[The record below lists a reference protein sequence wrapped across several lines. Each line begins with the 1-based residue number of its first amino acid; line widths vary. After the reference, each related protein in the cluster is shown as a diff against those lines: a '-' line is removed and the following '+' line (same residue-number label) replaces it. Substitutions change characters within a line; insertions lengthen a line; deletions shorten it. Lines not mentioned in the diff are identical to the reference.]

1 MIEREP
7 TPIPIRSFS
16 RGRRLLIGAGVALF
30 ILLLSLRGIA
40 GFWTDYL
47 WFDSVGFGSVWRTLI
62 FSRVLLVIIATLVAF
77 SLLFLNLV
85 LADRLSPPQS
95 LVAGSPD
102 EEIVERFQQWVR
114 SRRLRFRLAVSGF
127 FGLLIGLGAG
137 AWWED
142 WLLFQNSEKFGI
154 VDPVFNNDVGFYVFT
169 VPFYRDLFGW
179 GFQFFL
185 ITFLV
190 IAAIHYLNGGV
201 QIQPRVQRV
210 SAGVKVHLSVL
221 LAIIA
226 LFKAAGYWLDRFDL
240 LYSSRGAVFG
250 ATHTDVSA
258 QLPALNLLIGIS
270 VVAAILLLVNTRIR
284 GWTLPAVAFGLWLVT
299 SVALGGIWPAA
310 VQRFSVQPDEI
321 NKELPFVERN
331 IEFTRIAYGLD
342 SVEVKEFAA
351 SDALG
356 ADDIAGNSPTID
368 NIRLW
373 DPSVLL
379 TTFRQLQELQP
390 FYQFDD
396 VDVDR
401 YMLDG
406 ELTQVMLAAREL
418 DTAGIP
424 GGGWVNEHLVYTHG
438 FGAVL
443 SPANTVTSQGQ
454 PDFILKDINPDEGV
468 PESVEVS
475 QGRIYF
481 GETVASSDFVVVGTK
496 EQEVDFPIEA
506 SSGDGNGSEL
516 LAFTS
521 YEGKGGVEMSSIFR
535 RAAFALRFGDVNTL
549 ISGQIT
555 GDSRMLMVRNLRDRL
570 EKAAPFLA
578 ADTDP
583 YLVID
588 AEGHLVWVQDMYTVT
603 DRYPY
608 STPAD
613 STASTAGGVPAAG
626 RLNVASGLPSDF
638 NYIRNSVKATVDAFD
653 GTITFYLFDDTDP
666 IVRAYQGIFPDL
678 FSEKDEMPPELL
690 DHLRYPEDLFR
701 VQSDV
706 YTKYHVSDPRVFFN
720 NGAPWDIARD
730 PSTTGSEAQRVS
742 FPAENRPMVPYYLL
756 MELPDETD
764 LSYLLL
770 QPFTAATRPNMV
782 AFIVAKSDPDEY
794 GRLITFELPRESFVD
809 GPGQIGARINQEPDI
824 SREFSLLSQGG
835 SEVIQGNMLVVP
847 IAESIMYVQPIY
859 VSADPE
865 GSAAASDIAALPEV
879 KFVIV
884 VFGDRIVMR
893 ETLDESLQAVF
904 GDAAPVVDDGTTDD
918 GTTDDGTT
926 DDGTTDDGTTEPLP
940 EDVTTAVSQLLARA
954 DAAFA
959 RADAALRDADL
970 ATYQS
975 QVAEAQ
981 RLIDQARELIEGALA
996 GESA

>member
-7 TPIPIRSFS
+7 TPIPVRPSSRS
-16 RGRRLLIGAGVALF
+16 RRLLIILGILLF
-30 ILLLSLRGIA
+30 VLLLSLRGIA
-40 GFWTDYL
+40 TFWTDYL
-47 WFDSVGFGSVWRTLI
+47 WFESVGFSSVWTTLI
-62 FSRVLLVIIATLVAF
+62 FSRVILVLIAAAVAF
-77 SLLFLNLV
+77 GLMFLNLV
-85 LADRLSPPQS
+85 LADKFSPPQS

-102 EEIVERFQQWVR
+102 EEIVERFQDWVR
-114 SRRLRFRLAVSGF
+114 SRKLRFRLGVSGF
-127 FGLLIGLGAG
+127 FGLLLGLGAG

-142 WLLFQNSEKFGI
+142 WLLYQNSEKFG
-154 VDPVFNNDVGFYVFT
+154 VLDPVFNNDVGFYVFT

-179 GFQFFL
+179 AFQFFL
-185 ITFLV
+185 IAFVV

-201 QIQPRVQRV
+201 QIQPRSQRV
-210 SAGVKVHLSVL
+210 APGVKVHLSVL

-226 LFKAAGYWLDRFDL
+226 FVKAVGYWLDRFEL
-240 LYSSRGAVFG
+240 LYSSRGAAFG
-250 ATHTDVSA
+250 ATHTDVNA

-270 VVAAILLLVNTRIR
+270 VVAGILLLVNTRIR

-299 SVALGGIWPAA
+299 SVALGGLWPAA

-321 NKELPFVERN
+321 NKELQFVERN
-331 IEFTRIAYGLD
+331 IEFTREAYGLTT
-342 SVEVKEFAA
+342 VEVKGFDA
-351 SDALG
+351 SPVLT
-356 ADDIAGNSPTID
+356 ADDIDANAPTID

-379 TTFRQLQELQP
+379 TTYRQLQELQP

-401 YMLDG
+401 YVLDG

-438 FGAVL
+438 FGTVL

-454 PDFILKDINPDEGV
+454 PDFLVKDINQDAGG
-468 PESVEVS
+468 PESVNVE

-481 GETVASSDFVVVGTK
+481 GETVESANYVIVGTK
-496 EQEVDFPIEA
+496 EQEVDFPIET
-506 SSGDGNGSEL
+506 STGEGNGSDL

-521 YEGKGGVEMSSIFR
+521 YEGEGGVEISSIFR
-535 RAAFALRFGDVNTL
+535 RAAFAMRFADINTL

-555 GDSRMLMVRNLRDRL
+555 SDSRVLMVRNLRDRL
-570 EKAAPFLA
+570 DKAAPFLS

-588 AEGHLVWVQDMYTVT
+588 DEGSLIWVQDMYTVT

-613 STASTAGGVPAAG
+613 NPTSTAGGVPAAG
-626 RLNVASGLPSDF
+626 RLSVKSGLPSDF

-653 GTITFYLFDDTDP
+653 GTIKFYVFDDTDP
-666 IVRAYQGIFPDL
+666 IVRAYRGIFPSL
-678 FSEKDEMPPELL
+678 FSDADDMPRELL

-706 YTKYHVSDPRVFFN
+706 YTKYHVSDPRVFYN
-720 NGAPWDIARD
+720 NGAPWEIARD
-730 PSTTGSEAQRVS
+730 PSTTSSEAQRVS

-782 AFIVAKSDPDEY
+782 AFLVAKSDADEY
-794 GRLITFELPRESFVD
+794 GRLISFELPRESFVD

-847 IAESIMYVQPIY
+847 IEESVMYVQPIY

-865 GSAAASDIAALPEV
+865 GSSAASDIAALPEV

-893 ETLDESLQAVF
+893 ETLAESLQAVF
-904 GDAAPVVDDGTTDD
+904 GDASAPIVDDVDDGPTTDD
-918 GTTDDGTT
+918 GTGDDPAV
-926 DDGTTDDGTTEPLP
+926 PLP
-940 EDVTTAVSQLLARA
+940 EDVTEAVSELLIQA

-959 RADAALRDADL
+959 RADDALRAADL
-970 ATYQS
+970 ATYQDE
-975 QVAEAQ
+975 VAEAQ
-981 RLIDQARELIEGALA
+981 RLLDRARGLIETALTGANA
-996 GESA
+996 

>member
-7 TPIPIRSFS
+7 TPIPIRPSS
-16 RGRRLLIGAGVALF
+16 RSRRLLIILGIVLF
-30 ILLLSLRGIA
+30 VLLLSLRGIA
-40 GFWTDYL
+40 TFWTDYL
-47 WFDSVGFGSVWRTLI
+47 WFDSVGFSSVWTTLI
-62 FSRVLLVIIATLVAF
+62 FSRVVLVLIATAVAF
-77 SLLFLNLV
+77 GLLFLNLV
-85 LADRLSPPQS
+85 LADKLSPPQS

-102 EEIVERFQQWVR
+102 EEIVERFQDWVR
-114 SRRLRFRLAVSGF
+114 SRRLRFRLGVSGF

-142 WLLFQNSEKFGI
+142 WLLYQNSEKFG
-154 VDPVFNNDVGFYVFT
+154 VLDPVFNHDVGFYVFT

-179 GFQFFL
+179 AFQFFL
-185 ITFLV
+185 IAFLV
-190 IAAIHYLNGGV
+190 VAAIHYLNGGV
-201 QIQPRVQRV
+201 QIQPRNQRV
-210 SAGVKVHLSVL
+210 APGVKVHLSVL

-226 LFKAAGYWLDRFDL
+226 FVKAGGYWLDRFDL
-240 LYSSRGAVFG
+240 LFSSRGAAFG
-250 ATHTDVSA
+250 ATYTDVNA

-270 VVAAILLLVNTRIR
+270 VVAGILLLVNTRIR
-284 GWTLPAVAFGLWLVT
+284 GWTLPAVACGLWLVT

-331 IEFTRIAYGLD
+331 IEFTREAYDLTA
-342 SVEVKEFAA
+342 VEVKDFAA
-351 SDALG
+351 SDVLT
-356 ADDIAGNSPTID
+356 ADDVAANAPTID

-379 TTFRQLQELQP
+379 TTYRQLQELQP

-401 YMLDG
+401 YVLDG
-406 ELTQVMLAAREL
+406 QLTQVMLAAREL

-438 FGAVL
+438 FGTVL

-454 PDFILKDINPDEGV
+454 PDFLVKDINQDAGG
-468 PESVEVS
+468 PESVNVE

-481 GETVASSDFVVVGTK
+481 GETVESANYVIVGTK
-496 EQEVDFPIEA
+496 EQEVDFPIET
-506 SSGDGNGSEL
+506 SSGEGNGSDL

-521 YEGKGGVEMSSIFR
+521 YDGAGGVEIGSIFR
-535 RAAFALRFGDVNTL
+535 RAAFAMRFADINTL

-555 GDSRMLMVRNLRDRL
+555 SDSKVLMVRNLRDRL
-570 EKAAPFLA
+570 DKAAPFLA

-588 AEGHLVWVQDMYTVT
+588 NEGSLIWVQDMYTVT

-613 STASTAGGVPAAG
+613 NPTSTAGGVPAAG
-626 RLNVASGLPSDF
+626 RLSVRSGLPSDF
-638 NYIRNSVKATVDAFD
+638 NYIRNSVKATVDAFN
-653 GTITFYLFDDTDP
+653 GTIKFYVFDDTDP
-666 IVRAYQGIFPDL
+666 IVRAYRGIFPTL
-678 FSEKDEMPPELL
+678 FSDADDMPRELL

-706 YTKYHVSDPRVFFN
+706 YTKYHVSDPRVFYN
-720 NGAPWDIARD
+720 NGAPWEIARD
-730 PSTTGSEAQRVS
+730 PSTTASEAQRVS

-782 AFIVAKSDPDEY
+782 AFLVAKSDADEY
-794 GRLITFELPRESFVD
+794 GRLISFELPRESFVD

-835 SEVIQGNMLVVP
+835 SDVIQGNMLVVP
-847 IAESIMYVQPIY
+847 IEESIMYVQPIY

-865 GSAAASDIAALPEV
+865 GTSAASDIAALPEV

-893 ETLDESLQAVF
+893 ETLAESLQAVF
-904 GDAAPVVDDGTTDD
+904 GDASAPIVDDGTSTDD
-918 GTTDDGTT
+918 GTGDGTT
-926 DDGTTDDGTTEPLP
+926 VPLP
-940 EDVTTAVSQLLARA
+940 EDVTEAVSELLIQA

-959 RADAALRDADL
+959 RADDALRAADL
-970 ATYQS
+970 AAYQDE
-975 QVAEAQ
+975 VAEAQ
-981 RLIDQARELIEGALA
+981 RLLDQARNLIESALTGDNA
-996 GESA
+996 

>member
-7 TPIPIRSFS
+7 TPIPIRPSS
-16 RGRRLLIGAGVALF
+16 RSRRLLIILGIVLF
-30 ILLLSLRGIA
+30 VLLLSLRGIA
-40 GFWTDYL
+40 TFWTDFL
-47 WFDSVGFGSVWRTLI
+47 WFDSVGFSSVWTTLV
-62 FSRVLLVIIATLVAF
+62 FTRVILVLIATAAAF
-77 SLLFLNLV
+77 GLLFMNLV
-85 LADRLSPPQS
+85 LADKLSPPQS

-102 EEIVERFQQWVR
+102 EEIVERFQDWVR

-142 WLLFQNSEKFGI
+142 WLLYQNSEKFG
-154 VDPVFNNDVGFYVFT
+154 VLDPVFNNDVGFYVFT
-169 VPFYRDLFGW
+169 VPFYRDLLGW

-201 QIQPRVQRV
+201 QIQPRNQRV
-210 SAGVKVHLSVL
+210 APGVKVHLSVL

-226 LFKAAGYWLDRFDL
+226 FVKAGGYWLDRFDL

-250 ATHTDVSA
+250 ATHTDVNA

-270 VVAAILLLVNTRIR
+270 VVAGILLLVNTRIR

-331 IEFTRIAYGLD
+331 IEFTRQAYDLA
-342 SVEVKEFAA
+342 SVEVKDFEA
-351 SDALG
+351 SPVLT
-356 ADDIAGNSPTID
+356 ADDVAANSPTID

-379 TTFRQLQELQP
+379 TTYRQLQELQP

-401 YMLDG
+401 YVLDG
-406 ELTQVMLAAREL
+406 QLTQVMLAAREL

-438 FGAVL
+438 FGTVL

-454 PDFILKDINPDEGV
+454 PDFLVKDINQDDGG
-468 PESVEVS
+468 PESVNVE

-481 GETVASSDFVVVGTK
+481 GETVESANYVIVGTK
-496 EQEVDFPIEA
+496 EQEVDFPIETSA
-506 SSGDGNGSEL
+506 GESNGSEL

-521 YEGKGGVEMSSIFR
+521 YEGAGGVEIGSIFR
-535 RAAFALRFGDVNTL
+535 RAAFAMRFADINTL

-555 GDSRMLMVRNLRDRL
+555 SDSRVLMVRNLRDRL

-578 ADTDP
+578 TDTDP

-588 AEGHLVWVQDMYTVT
+588 DEGSLIWVQDMYTVT

-613 STASTAGGVPAAG
+613 NPTSTAGGIPAAG
-626 RLNVASGLPSDF
+626 RLSVRSGLPSDF

-653 GTITFYLFDDTDP
+653 GTIKFYVFDESDP
-666 IVRAYQGIFPDL
+666 IVRAYRGIFPTL
-678 FSEKDEMPPELL
+678 FSDAVDMPSELF

-706 YTKYHVSDPRVFFN
+706 YTKYHVTDPRVFFN
-720 NGAPWDIARD
+720 NGAPWEIARD
-730 PSTTGSEAQRVS
+730 PSTTASEAQRVS

-782 AFIVAKSDPDEY
+782 AFLVAKSDADEY

-835 SEVIQGNMLVVP
+835 SDVIQGNMLVVP
-847 IAESIMYVQPIY
+847 IEESVMYVQPIY

-865 GSAAASDIAALPEV
+865 GSSAASDIAALPEV

-893 ETLDESLQAVF
+893 ETLAESLQAVF
-904 GDAAPVVDDGTTDD
+904 GDASAPTVDDGDTTDD
-918 GTTDDGTT
+918 GTTDG
-926 DDGTTDDGTTEPLP
+926 GTTEPLP
-940 EDVTTAVSQLLARA
+940 EDVTEAVSELLAQA

-959 RADAALRDADL
+959 RADDALRDADL
-970 ATYQS
+970 STYQTEIE
-975 QVAEAQ
+975 EAQ
-981 RLIDQARELIEGALA
+981 RLLDQARDLIQTALTGLNA
-996 GESA
+996 

>member
-1 MIEREP
+1 MIERDP
-7 TPIPIRSFS
+7 IPIPIRSLS
-16 RGRRLLIGAGVALF
+16 RGRRILIGVGVVAFL
-30 ILLLSLRGIA
+30 LLLSLRSIA
-40 GFWTDYL
+40 TFWTDYL
-47 WFDSVGFGSVWRTLI
+47 WFDSVGFSSVWTTLI
-62 FSRVLLVIIATLVAF
+62 FSRVVLVIIASVVAF
-77 SLLFLNLV
+77 GLIFLNLV

-102 EEIVERFQQWVR
+102 EEIVERFQQWV
-114 SRRLRFRLAVSGF
+114 SARRLRFRLGLSGF
-127 FGLLIGLGAG
+127 FGVLIGLGAG

-142 WLLFQNSEKFGI
+142 WLLFQNRETFDI
-154 VDPVFNNDVGFYVFT
+154 VDPVFSNDIGFYVFS

-179 GFQFFL
+179 GFQLFVIAF
-185 ITFLV
+185 IV

-201 QIQPRVQRV
+201 QIQPRAQRV
-210 SAGVKVHLSVL
+210 AAGVKVHLSVL
-221 LAIIA
+221 LAILA
-226 LFKAAGYWLDRFDL
+226 MLKAFGYWLDRFDL
-240 LYSSRGAVFG
+240 LYSTRGAVFG
-250 ATHTDVSA
+250 ATHTDVNA

-270 VVAAILLLVNTRIR
+270 LVAAVLLLVNMRIR

-331 IEFTRIAYGLD
+331 IEYTRAAYGLD
-342 SVEVKEFAA
+342 GVEVRDFAA
-351 SDALG
+351 ADDLG
-356 ADDIAGNSPTID
+356 ADDIQANAPTID

-379 TTFRQLQELQP
+379 TTYRQLQELQP

-401 YMLDG
+401 YVIDG
-406 ELTQVMLAAREL
+406 ELTQVMLSAREL

-438 FGAVL
+438 FGTVL

-454 PDFILKDINPDEGV
+454 PDFILKDITPSSDLSDTV
-468 PESVEVS
+468 KVE
-475 QGRIYF
+475 QPRIYF
-481 GETVASSDFVVVGTK
+481 GETVASSDFVIVGTK
-496 EQEVDFPIEA
+496 EQEVDFPIEGGA
-506 SSGDGNGSEL
+506 EGNSAEL
-516 LAFTS
+516 LAFNS
-521 YEGKGGVEMSSIFR
+521 YDGAGGVEMGSIFR
-535 RAAFALRFGDVNTL
+535 RAAFALRFADVNTL

-555 GDSRMLMVRNLRDRL
+555 GESRVLMVRNLRDRL

-583 YLVID
+583 YPVID
-588 AEGHLVWVQDMYTVT
+588 GDGNLVWVQDMYTVT

-613 STASTAGGVPAAG
+613 AGGSTASGVPAIG
-626 RLNVASGLPSDF
+626 RINTRSGLPNDF

-653 GTITFYLFDDTDP
+653 GTITFYVFDDTDP
-666 IVRAYQGIFPDL
+666 MIRAYRRIFPAL
-678 FSEKDEMPPELL
+678 FSDADEMPAVLQE
-690 DHLRYPEDLFR
+690 HLRYPEDLFR

-706 YTKYHVSDPRVFFN
+706 YTKYHVTDSRVFFN
-720 NGAPWDIARD
+720 NGAPWEIARD
-730 PSTTGSEAQRVS
+730 PSTTASEAQRVS
-742 FPAENRPMVPYYLL
+742 FPVENRPMVPYYLL
-756 MELPDETD
+756 MQLPDEED
-764 LSYLLL
+764 LTYLIL

-794 GRLITFELPRESFVD
+794 GQLVTFELPRESFVD
-809 GPGQIGARINQEPDI
+809 GPGQIGARINQEPEI

-835 SEVIQGNMLVVP
+835 SDVIQGNMLVVP
-847 IAESIMYVQPIY
+847 IEESVMYVQPIY

-893 ETLDESLQAVF
+893 ETLAESIQAVF
-904 GDAAPVVDDGTTDD
+904 GDPTAPTVETDD
-918 GTTDDGTT
+918 SGGDTTGDTG
-926 DDGTTDDGTTEPLP
+926 GVELP
-940 EDVTTAVSQLLARA
+940 EDVTEAVGQLLLEA

-959 RADAALRDADL
+959 RADAALRNADL
-970 ATYQS
+970 ATYQRE
-975 QVAEAQ
+975 VADAQ
-981 RLIDQARELIEGALA
+981 ALVDQARTLVEEALA
-996 GESA
+996 ATG

>member
-7 TPIPIRSFS
+7 TPIPIRTFS
-16 RGRRLLIGAGVALF
+16 RGRRLLLGFGVAF
-30 ILLLSLRGIA
+30 ILLLLSLRGLA
-40 GFWTDYL
+40 TFWTDYL
-47 WFDSVGFGSVWRTLI
+47 WFDSVGFASVWRTLL
-62 FSRVLLVIIATLVAF
+62 FSRVLIVVIATLVAVG
-77 SLLFLNLV
+77 LLFLNLV
-85 LADRLSPPQS
+85 VADKLSPPRS

-102 EEIVERFQQWVR
+102 EEIVKRFQGWVR
-114 SRRLRFRLAVSGF
+114 NRRFKFWLAISGF
-127 FGLLIGLGAG
+127 FGLLIGFGAG
-137 AWWED
+137 TWWED
-142 WLLFQNSEKFGI
+142 WLLYQNSEKFGV
-154 VDPVFNNDVGFYVFT
+154 VDPVFNNDIGFYVFN

-179 GFQFFL
+179 TFQFFL
-185 ITFLV
+185 ITFLI
-190 IAAIHYLNGGV
+190 IAAIHYLNGGI
-201 QIQPRVQRV
+201 QIQPRAQRV
-210 SAGVKVHLSVL
+210 AAGVKVHLSVL

-226 LFKAAGYWLDRFDL
+226 ILKAGSYWLDRFDL
-240 LYSSRGAVFG
+240 LYSTRGAVFG
-250 ATHTDVSA
+250 ATHTDIAA

-270 VVAAILLLVNTRIR
+270 VVAAILLLVNSRIR
-284 GWTLPAVAFGLWLVT
+284 GWTLPAVAVGLWLVT
-299 SVALGGIWPAA
+299 SVGLGGIWPAA

-331 IEFTRIAYGLD
+331 IEFTREAYDLVG
-342 SVEVKEFAA
+342 VEVKDFAA
-351 SDALG
+351 ADSLT
-356 ADDIAGNSPTID
+356 ADDVATNSPTID

-401 YMLDG
+401 YLLDG
-406 ELTQVMLAAREL
+406 ALTQVMLSAREL

-438 FGAVL
+438 FGAVV

-454 PDFILKDINPDEGV
+454 PDFLVKDINPDADA
-468 PESVEVS
+468 PASVEVS

-481 GETVASSDFVVVGTK
+481 GETVRSSDFVIVGTK
-496 EQEVDFPIEA
+496 EQEVDFPIETSA
-506 SSGDGNGSEL
+506 DTGNGNEL

-521 YEGKGGVEMSSIFR
+521 YEGEGGVKIGSIFR
-535 RAAFALRFGDVNTL
+535 RAAFAMRFADINTL

-555 GDSRMLMVRNLRDRL
+555 GDSRVLMVRNLRDRL

-588 AEGHLVWVQDMYTVT
+588 DEGHLIWVQDMYTVT

-613 STASTAGGVPAAG
+613 SGDSTAGGVPAAG
-626 RLNVASGLPSDF
+626 RLSVGSGLPSDF

-653 GTITFYLFDDTDP
+653 GTIKFYVFDEADP
-666 IVRAYQGIFPDL
+666 IVRAYRGIFPTL
-678 FSEKDEMPPELL
+678 FSTADEMPPELL

-706 YTKYHVSDPRVFFN
+706 YTKYHVTDSRVFFN
-720 NGAPWDIARD
+720 NGAPWEIARD

-756 MELPDETD
+756 MQLPDETD
-764 LSYLLL
+764 LSYLLM

-847 IAESIMYVQPIY
+847 INESVMYVQPIY

-904 GDAAPVVDDGTTDD
+904 GDVVPVVDEGTTDG
-918 GTTDDGTT
+918 GTTDGGTT
-926 DDGTTDDGTTEPLP
+926 DGGTTEPLSD
-940 EDVTTAVSQLLARA
+940 DVTETVSQLLVQA

-970 ATYQS
+970 ATYQTE
-975 QVAEAQ
+975 VVEAQ
-981 RLIDQARELIEGALA
+981 RLLDQARELIEGALV

>member
-7 TPIPIRSFS
+7 TPIPIRPSS
-16 RGRRLLIGAGVALF
+16 RSRRLLIILGIVLF
-30 ILLLSLRGIA
+30 VLLLSLRGIA
-40 GFWTDYL
+40 TFWTDYL
-47 WFDSVGFGSVWRTLI
+47 WFDSVGFSSVWTTLI
-62 FSRVLLVIIATLVAF
+62 FSRVVLVLIATAVAF
-77 SLLFLNLV
+77 GLLFLNLV
-85 LADRLSPPQS
+85 LADKLSPPQS

-102 EEIVERFQQWVR
+102 EEIVERFQDWVR
-114 SRRLRFRLAVSGF
+114 SRRLRFRLGVSGF

-142 WLLFQNSEKFGI
+142 WLLYQNSEKFG
-154 VDPVFNNDVGFYVFT
+154 VLDPVFNHDVGFYVFT

-179 GFQFFL
+179 AFQFFL
-185 ITFLV
+185 IAFLV
-190 IAAIHYLNGGV
+190 VAAIHYLNGGV
-201 QIQPRVQRV
+201 QIQPRNQRV
-210 SAGVKVHLSVL
+210 APGVKVHLSVL

-226 LFKAAGYWLDRFDL
+226 FVKAGGYWLDRFDL
-240 LYSSRGAVFG
+240 LFSSRGAAFG
-250 ATHTDVSA
+250 ATYTDVNA

-270 VVAAILLLVNTRIR
+270 VVAGILLLVNTRIR

-331 IEFTRIAYGLD
+331 IEFTREAYDLTA
-342 SVEVKEFAA
+342 VEVKDFAA
-351 SDALG
+351 SDVLT
-356 ADDIAGNSPTID
+356 ADDVADNAPTID

-379 TTFRQLQELQP
+379 TTYRQLQELQP

-401 YMLDG
+401 YVLDG
-406 ELTQVMLAAREL
+406 QLTQVMLAAREL

-438 FGAVL
+438 FGTVL

-454 PDFILKDINPDEGV
+454 PDFLVKDINQDAGG
-468 PESVEVS
+468 PESVNVE

-481 GETVASSDFVVVGTK
+481 GETVESANYVIVGTK
-496 EQEVDFPIEA
+496 EQEVDFPIET
-506 SSGDGNGSEL
+506 SSGEGNGSDL

-521 YEGKGGVEMSSIFR
+521 YEGAGGVEIGSIFR
-535 RAAFALRFGDVNTL
+535 RAAFAMRFADINTL

-555 GDSRMLMVRNLRDRL
+555 SDSKVLMVRNLRDRL
-570 EKAAPFLA
+570 DKAAPFLA

-588 AEGHLVWVQDMYTVT
+588 NEGSLIWVQDMYTVT

-613 STASTAGGVPAAG
+613 NPTSTAGGVPAAG
-626 RLNVASGLPSDF
+626 RLSVRSGLPSDF
-638 NYIRNSVKATVDAFD
+638 NYIRNSVKATVDAFN
-653 GTITFYLFDDTDP
+653 GTIKFYVFDDTDP
-666 IVRAYQGIFPDL
+666 IVRAYRGIFPTL
-678 FSEKDEMPPELL
+678 FSDADDMPRELL

-706 YTKYHVSDPRVFFN
+706 YTKYHVSDPRVFYN
-720 NGAPWDIARD
+720 NGAPWEIARD
-730 PSTTGSEAQRVS
+730 PSTTASEAQRVS

-782 AFIVAKSDPDEY
+782 AFLVAKSDADEY
-794 GRLITFELPRESFVD
+794 GRLISFELPRESFVD

-835 SEVIQGNMLVVP
+835 SDVIQGNMLVVP
-847 IAESIMYVQPIY
+847 IEESIMYVQPIY

-865 GSAAASDIAALPEV
+865 GTSAASDIAALPEV

-893 ETLDESLQAVF
+893 ETLAESLQAVF
-904 GDAAPVVDDGTTDD
+904 GDASAPIVDDGTSTDD
-918 GTTDDGTT
+918 GTGDGTT
-926 DDGTTDDGTTEPLP
+926 VPLP
-940 EDVTTAVSQLLARA
+940 EDVTEAVSELLIQA

-959 RADAALRDADL
+959 RADDALRAADL
-970 ATYQS
+970 AAYQDE
-975 QVAEAQ
+975 VAEAQ
-981 RLIDQARELIEGALA
+981 RLLDQARNLIESALTGDNA
-996 GESA
+996 

>member
-1 MIEREP
+1 MIERDP
-7 TPIPIRSFS
+7 SPIPIRSSS
-16 RGRRLLIGAGVALF
+16 RGRRWLIAAGVLLF
-30 ILLLSLRGIA
+30 VLLLSLRGIA
-40 GFWTDYL
+40 TFWTDFL
-47 WFDSVGFGSVWRTLI
+47 WFDSVGFSSVWTTLI
-62 FSRVLLVIIATLVAF
+62 FTRVVLVIVGVLVAF
-77 SLLFLNLV
+77 ALLFLNLV

-95 LVAGSPD
+95 MVAGSPD
-102 EEIVERFQQWVR
+102 EEIIERFQDWVR
-114 SRRLRFRLAVSGF
+114 SRRLKFRLGVSGF

-142 WLLFQNSEKFGI
+142 WLLYQNGQSFG
-154 VDPVFNNDVGFYVFT
+154 VADPVFSKDVGFYVFT

-179 GFQFFL
+179 AFQFFL
-185 ITFLV
+185 ITFLIV
-190 IAAIHYLNGGV
+190 AAIHYLNGGI
-201 QIQPRVQRV
+201 QIQPRHQRV
-210 SAGVKVHLSVL
+210 SSGVKVHLSVL
-221 LAIIA
+221 LAIVA
-226 LFKAAGYWLDRFDL
+226 VLKAVGYWLDRFDL

-250 ATHTDVSA
+250 ATHTDVNA

-270 VVAAILLLVNTRIR
+270 LVAAVLLLVNTRMK
-284 GWTLPAVAFGLWLVT
+284 GWTLPAVAVGLWLVT
-299 SVALGGIWPAA
+299 SVVLGGIWPAA

-321 NKELPFVERN
+321 NKELPFVARN
-331 IEFTRIAYGLD
+331 IEFTREAYGLD
-342 SVEVKEFAA
+342 AVQVKDFAA
-351 SDALG
+351 
-356 ADDIAGNSPTID
+356 ADDLTADDVADNSPTID

-379 TTFRQLQELQP
+379 TTYRQLQELQP

-401 YMLDG
+401 YTIDG
-406 ELTQVMLAAREL
+406 ELTQVMLSAREL
-418 DTAGIP
+418 DTDGIP

-438 FGAVL
+438 FGTVL

-454 PDFILKDINPDEGV
+454 PDFLVKDINQDNASV
-468 PESVEVS
+468 PESVLVE

-481 GETVASSDFVVVGTK
+481 GETVESSNFVIVGTK
-496 EQEVDFPIEA
+496 EQEVDFPIETA
-506 SSGDGNGSEL
+506 DGGSNGPEL
-516 LAFTS
+516 LEFTS
-521 YEGKGGVEMSSIFR
+521 YEGSGGVEVGSIFR
-535 RAAFALRFGDVNTL
+535 RAAFALRFADVNTL

-555 GDSRMLMVRNLRDRL
+555 GDSRVLMVRNLRDRL

-588 AEGHLVWVQDMYTVT
+588 GGGNLVWVQDMYTVT
-603 DRYPY
+603 SRYPY

-613 STASTAGGVPAAG
+613 SGDSTAGGVPAAG
-626 RLNVASGLPSDF
+626 RLNVNSGLSSDF

-653 GTITFYLFDDTDP
+653 GTIKFYVFDESDP
-666 IVRAYQGIFPDL
+666 MIRAYRDIFPAL
-678 FSEKDEMPPELL
+678 FSTADEMPAELL

-706 YTKYHVSDPRVFFN
+706 YTKYHVTDSRVFFN
-720 NGAPWDIARD
+720 NGAPWEIARD
-730 PSTTGSEAQRVS
+730 PSTTASEAQRVS
-742 FPAENRPMVPYYLL
+742 FPIENRPMVPYYLL
-756 MELPDETD
+756 MQLPDETD

-782 AFIVAKSDPDEY
+782 AFLVAKSDFDEY
-794 GRLITFELPRESFVD
+794 GELITFELPRESFVD
-809 GPGQIGARINQEPDI
+809 GPGQIGARINQEPEI

-835 SEVIQGNMLVVP
+835 SDVIQGNMLVVP
-847 IAESIMYVQPIY
+847 IEESVVYVQPIY

-884 VFGDRIVMR
+884 VFGDRIIMR

-904 GDAAPVVDDGTTDD
+904 GDPSAPTVDDGTTDD
-918 GTTDDGTT
+918 EPIDDGTT
-926 DDGTTDDGTTEPLP
+926 DPGITEPLP
-940 EDVTTAVSQLLARA
+940 EDVTEAVSELLLRA

-959 RADAALRDADL
+959 RADAALRRADL
-970 ATYQS
+970 ATYQAE
-975 QVAEAQ
+975 VAEAQ
-981 RLIDQARELIEGALA
+981 RILAEAQDLIEAALA
-996 GESA
+996 GDGG

>member
-1 MIEREP
+1 MIEQDPR
-7 TPIPIRSFS
+7 PIPIRPAFS
-16 RGRRLLIGAGVALF
+16 GGRRLLIIVGSVLF
-30 ILLLSLRGIA
+30 VLLLSLRGIA
-40 GFWTDYL
+40 TFWTDYL
-47 WFDSVGFGSVWRTLI
+47 WFDSVGFAPVWQTLI
-62 FSRVLLVIIATLVAF
+62 FSRIVLVLIASAVAF
-77 SLLFLNLV
+77 GLLFLNLV
-85 LADRLSPPQS
+85 VADKLSPPQS

-114 SRRLRFRLAVSGF
+114 SRRLRFRLSISGF
-127 FGLLIGLGAG
+127 FGVLIGLGAG

-142 WLLFQNSEKFGI
+142 WLLFQNSEKFG
-154 VDPVFNNDVGFYVFT
+154 VLDPVFNNDVGFYIFT

-179 GFQFFL
+179 AFQFFL
-185 ITFLV
+185 ITFIV

-201 QIQPRVQRV
+201 QIQPRTQRV
-210 SAGVKVHLSVL
+210 APGVKVHLSVL
-221 LAIIA
+221 LAIVA
-226 LFKAAGYWLDRFDL
+226 LLKAFGYWLDRFDL
-240 LYSSRGAVFG
+240 LYSSRGAAFG
-250 ATHTDVSA
+250 ATHTDVNA

-284 GWTLPAVAFGLWLVT
+284 GWTLPAVAVGVWLIT

-331 IEFTRIAYGLD
+331 IEFTREAYGLD
-342 SVEVKEFAA
+342 TVEVKDFAA
-351 SDALG
+351 DDTLDAD
-356 ADDIAGNSPTID
+356 AIAANRQTID
-368 NIRLW
+368 NIRVW

-401 YMLDG
+401 YVIDG
-406 ELTQVMLAAREL
+406 ELTQVMLSAREL

-438 FGAVL
+438 FGTVV

-454 PDFILKDINPDEGV
+454 PDFLVKDINPDAGGSEAV
-468 PESVEVS
+468 NVE

-481 GETVASSDFVVVGTK
+481 GETVESSNFLIVGTK
-496 EQEVDFPIEA
+496 EQEVDFPIDTA
-506 SSGDGNGSEL
+506 TGDGGNSTDL
-516 LAFTS
+516 LAFNS
-521 YEGKGGVEMSSIFR
+521 YDGAGGVEIGSIFR
-535 RAAFALRFGDVNTL
+535 RAAFALRFADVNTL

-555 GDSRMLMVRNLRDRL
+555 SDSKVLMVRNMRDRL

-588 AEGHLVWVQDMYTVT
+588 AQGALIWVQDMYTVT

-613 STASTAGGVPAAG
+613 STDSTAGGVPAAG
-626 RLNVASGLPSDF
+626 RLNVRSGLPSDF
-638 NYIRNSVKATVDAFD
+638 NYVRNSVKATVDAFD
-653 GTITFYLFDDTDP
+653 GTIKFYVFDETDP
-666 IVRAYQGIFPDL
+666 IIRAYRGIFPAL
-678 FSEKDEMPPELL
+678 FSAADAMPAELF

-706 YTKYHVSDPRVFFN
+706 YTKYHVTDPRVFFN
-720 NGAPWDIARD
+720 NGAPWQIARD

-742 FPAENRPMVPYYLL
+742 FPSENRPMVPYYLL
-756 MELPDETD
+756 MELPDESE

-770 QPFTAATRPNMV
+770 QPFTAQTRPNMV
-782 AFIVAKSDPDEY
+782 SFLVAKSDAGEY
-794 GRLITFELPRESFVD
+794 GRLISFELPRESFVD

-835 SEVIQGNMLVVP
+835 SDVIQGNMLVVP
-847 IAESIMYVQPIY
+847 IEESVMYVQPIY

-865 GSAAASDIAALPEV
+865 GSSAASDIAALPEV

-893 ETLDESLQAVF
+893 ETLAESLQAVF
-904 GDAAPVVDDGTTDD
+904 GDATAPIVDGGTT
-918 GTTDDGTT
+918 TTPDPGA
-926 DDGTTDDGTTEPLP
+926 GTTEPLP
-940 EDVTTAVSQLLARA
+940 DDVTEAVSQLLADA

-959 RADAALRDADL
+959 RADDALREADL

-975 QVAEAQ
+975 EVAEAQ
-981 RLIDQARELIEGALA
+981 RLLDQARELIEAALA
-996 GESA
+996 GANA

>member
-7 TPIPIRSFS
+7 TPIPIRPSS
-16 RGRRLLIGAGVALF
+16 RSRRLLIILGIVLF
-30 ILLLSLRGIA
+30 VLLLSLRGIA
-40 GFWTDYL
+40 TFWTDYL
-47 WFDSVGFGSVWRTLI
+47 WFDSVGFSSVWTTLI
-62 FSRVLLVIIATLVAF
+62 FSRVVLVLIATAVAF
-77 SLLFLNLV
+77 GLLFLNLV
-85 LADRLSPPQS
+85 LADKLSPPQS

-102 EEIVERFQQWVR
+102 EEIVERFQDWVR
-114 SRRLRFRLAVSGF
+114 SRRLRFRLGVSGF

-142 WLLFQNSEKFGI
+142 WLLYQNSEKFG
-154 VDPVFNNDVGFYVFT
+154 VLDPVFNHDVGFYVFT

-179 GFQFFL
+179 AFQFFL
-185 ITFLV
+185 IAFLV
-190 IAAIHYLNGGV
+190 VAAIHYLNGGV
-201 QIQPRVQRV
+201 QIQPRNQRV
-210 SAGVKVHLSVL
+210 APGVKVHLSVL

-226 LFKAAGYWLDRFDL
+226 FVKAGGYWLDRFDL
-240 LYSSRGAVFG
+240 LFSSRGAAFG
-250 ATHTDVSA
+250 ATYTDVNA

-270 VVAAILLLVNTRIR
+270 VVAGILLLVNTRIR

-331 IEFTRIAYGLD
+331 IEFTREAYDLTA
-342 SVEVKEFAA
+342 VEVKDFAA
-351 SDALG
+351 SDVLT
-356 ADDIAGNSPTID
+356 ADDVAANAPTID

-379 TTFRQLQELQP
+379 TTYRQLQELQP

-401 YMLDG
+401 YVLDG
-406 ELTQVMLAAREL
+406 QLTQVMLAAREL

-438 FGAVL
+438 FGTVL

-454 PDFILKDINPDEGV
+454 PDFLVKDINQDAGG
-468 PESVEVS
+468 PESVNVE

-481 GETVASSDFVVVGTK
+481 GETVESANYVIVGTK
-496 EQEVDFPIEA
+496 EQEVDFPIET
-506 SSGDGNGSEL
+506 SSGEGNGSDL

-521 YEGKGGVEMSSIFR
+521 YEGAGGVEIGSIFR
-535 RAAFALRFGDVNTL
+535 RAAFAMRFADINTL

-555 GDSRMLMVRNLRDRL
+555 SDSKVLMVRNLRDRL
-570 EKAAPFLA
+570 DKAAPFLA

-588 AEGHLVWVQDMYTVT
+588 NEGSLIWVQDMYTVT

-613 STASTAGGVPAAG
+613 NPTSTAGGVPAAG
-626 RLNVASGLPSDF
+626 RLSVRSGLPSDF
-638 NYIRNSVKATVDAFD
+638 NYIRNSVKATVDAFN
-653 GTITFYLFDDTDP
+653 GTIKFYVFDDTDP
-666 IVRAYQGIFPDL
+666 IVRAYRGIFPTL
-678 FSEKDEMPPELL
+678 FSDADDMPRELL

-706 YTKYHVSDPRVFFN
+706 YTKYHVSDPRVFYN
-720 NGAPWDIARD
+720 NGAPWEIARD
-730 PSTTGSEAQRVS
+730 PSTTASEAQRVS

-782 AFIVAKSDPDEY
+782 AFLVAKSDADEY
-794 GRLITFELPRESFVD
+794 GRLISFELPRESFVD

-835 SEVIQGNMLVVP
+835 SDVIQGNMLVVP
-847 IAESIMYVQPIY
+847 IEESIMYVQPIY

-865 GSAAASDIAALPEV
+865 GTSAASDIAALPEV

-893 ETLDESLQAVF
+893 ETLAESLQAVF
-904 GDAAPVVDDGTTDD
+904 GDASAPIVDDGTSTDD
-918 GTTDDGTT
+918 GTGDGTT
-926 DDGTTDDGTTEPLP
+926 VPLP
-940 EDVTTAVSQLLARA
+940 EDVTEAVSELLIQA

-959 RADAALRDADL
+959 RADDALRAADL
-970 ATYQS
+970 AAYQDE
-975 QVAEAQ
+975 VAEAQ
-981 RLIDQARELIEGALA
+981 RLLDQARNLIESALTGDNA
-996 GESA
+996 